1 MTKKTMQQQFAKNA
15 VSCLI
20 AADAKQLPFLWKI
33 YVIM

>member
-1 MTKKTMQQQFAKNA
+1 MTKKNMQQQFAKNA